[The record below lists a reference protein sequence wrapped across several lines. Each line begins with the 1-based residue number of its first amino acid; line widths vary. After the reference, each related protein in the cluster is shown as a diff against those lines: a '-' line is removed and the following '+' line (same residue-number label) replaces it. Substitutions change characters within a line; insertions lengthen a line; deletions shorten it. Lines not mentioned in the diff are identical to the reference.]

1 MRYTET
7 KDDSGVSP
15 VIGVIL
21 MVAIAVI
28 LSAVIG
34 TFVLGLG
41 QATGSSGSAGVSIEK
56 EAGESVTVTV
66 TNPGNLDGLRIVA
79 PDGSRSGVFR
89 RGELLRAG
97 LEIEMR
103 NGGFV
108 PSEVTVATD
117 ADGNAMNLVHGGIA
131 DGAGPTY
138 PVPGDQRN
146 QLSNGADFAFSE
158 PSIPLGR
165 DEPYAPVNESCKV
178 QAPSEPVRGID
189 LNGVGADSTP
199 KGPEIGCSLL
209 NLEGFLRDLENYGAI
224 DTFFPTNPDIAAGK
238 EPIVD
243 GTPGSQKIREIT
255 ADTGSGAVNYM
266 SGEYQLVG
274 VVDGKENVFQTF
286 TVEEG

>member
-7 KDDSGVSP
+7 KEDSGVSP
-15 VIGVIL
+15 VIGVVL

-41 QATGSSGSAGVSIEK
+41 EATSAPTNAGVSIEQ
-56 EAGESVTVTV
+56 EPNESVTVTV

-79 PDGSRSGVFR
+79 PDGSKSGIFR

-108 PSEVTVATD
+108 PSEVIVATD
-117 ADGNAMNLVHGGIA
+117 GDGNAMNLVHGEIA
-131 DGAGPTY
+131 DGAGPKY

-146 QLSNGADFAFSE
+146 QLSNSDDFAFTDDGS
-158 PSIPLGR
+158 
-165 DEPYAPVNESCKV
+165 DYAPVNESCKV
-178 QAPSEPVRGID
+178 QAPADPVRGIS
-189 LNGVGADSTP
+189 LNGVGAASTP

-209 NLEGFLRDLENYGAI
+209 NLEGFLRDLENYGMG
-224 DTFFPTNPDIAAGK
+224 DYFFPTNPNVAAGDP
-238 EPIVD
+238 PIVD
-243 GTPGSQKIREIT
+243 DESAVEKLADIR
-255 ADTGSGAVNYM
+255 ADTGTAVNYM
-266 SGEYQLVG
+266 PGEYQLVG